1 MSTHWTRD
9 GRLHFALGIEDTF
22 VPQTR
27 PGERA
32 IDEYALTEHYA
43 KWHQDLGLAKQAGA
57 EFLRW
62 GVPWHR
68 INPEPGRWDW
78 SWIDRVMDRFAELEL
93 HPIVDLL
100 HYGTPTWLQGEF
112 AHPDYPRIVADYSVR
127 VAERYAATVTDYTPV
142 NEPMIH
148 AMFSGT
154 YGYWPPYLTGD
165 AGLVRL
171 VRALGEGFVL
181 AQRGIDEVL
190 GDRATFVHV
199 DATFRYAGDVTGEHR
214 EQVDRLRQQA
224 FLAEDLITGRVDD
237 AHPLV
242 GLLREHGVDDDR
254 LAWFA
259 DNRVA
264 PDVMGVNYYPLHSTE
279 LFEDGVHRAGGFAD
293 PRPTRDDG
301 VLGLTESLLAYEN
314 RYGAP
319 VMVTETALTGTVA
332 ARIAWLDASLA
343 GVHALRAAG
352 HRIIGYT
359 WWPVFDMYEWTY
371 RHGTGPRADSLLTMG
386 LWDLVETETDGL
398 ARRKNPVADR
408 FRDHAT
414 AAPTTRDEPI
424 AATAP

>member
-1 MSTHWTRD
+1 VSSHWARD
-9 GRLHFALGIEDTF
+9 GRLHFGLGIEDTF

-27 PGERA
+27 TGERA
-32 IDEYALTEHYA
+32 IDEYALTEHYTQ
-43 KWHQDLGLAKQAGA
+43 WHEDLGLAKEAGA

-68 INPEPGRWDW
+68 VNPAPGQWDW
-78 SWIDRVMDRFAELEL
+78 SWVDRVMARFAELDL
-93 HPIVDLL
+93 RPVVDLL
-100 HYGTPTWLQGEF
+100 HYGTPTWVEREF
-112 AHPDYPRIVADYSVR
+112 ANPDYPRIVADYSVR
-127 VAERYAATVTDYTPV
+127 VAERYADTVTDYTLV

-148 AMFSGT
+148 ALFAGA

-165 AGLVRL
+165 RGLVLL

-181 AQRGIDEVL
+181 AQRGIAEVL

-214 EQVDRLRQQA
+214 QQVDRLRHQA
-224 FLAEDLITGRVDD
+224 FLVEDLVTGRVDD

-242 GLLREHGVDDDR
+242 GLLRGHGFDDDL

-259 DNRVA
+259 EHRVA

-279 LFEDGVHRAGGFAD
+279 LFEEGVHHTGGFAD
-293 PRPTRDDG
+293 PRPTQDDG
-301 VLGLTESLLAYEN
+301 VLGLTESLLAYEG

-319 VMVTETALTGTVA
+319 VMVTETALTGTVDD
-332 ARIAWLDASLA
+332 RIAWLDESLA
-343 GVHALRAAG
+343 EVHGLRAAG
-352 HRIIGYT
+352 HRVAGYT

-371 RHGTGPRADSLLTMG
+371 RHRTGPRADSLLSMG
-386 LWDLVETETDGL
+386 LWDLVEDGAGPL

-408 FRDHAT
+408 FRQHAL
-414 AAPTTRDEPI
+414 AALDRGDEVALNPS
-424 AATAP
+424 